1 MRLVLVLFV
10 TVQAQVNFSQ
20 CSVDAADE
28 GNFLHAFWDSQESS
42 NDLI

>member
-10 TVQAQVNFSQ
+10 TVQAKVNFSQ

-28 GNFLHAFWDSQESS
+28 GNF
-42 NDLI
+42 